1 MCSASPQPQSRQWLL
16 DSGLKRL
23 ELLFRAILYQPAEP
37 ILIADED
44 RCCRDASSSAGK
56 LLGLPRNRIIGHR
69 IDDFLETGFRP
80 QIERLWPA
88 FLQKGE
94 QRGTLRILGAG
105 GIVRDVEYAAKVD
118 VLPSRHLLELSDKPR
133 KQSGRQP
140 RTNRSHSRAPTLD
153 LHQPRRRQ
161 IASWVCHS
169 APVGAGRVE
178 RRPSRRTQ
186 HLAQFRR
193 RLISGAC
200 PAVHLFAG
208 RPAKAAQSEV

>member
-37 ILIADED
+37 ILIADDD

-56 LLGLPRNRIIGHR
+56 LLGRPRNRIIGHR
-69 IDDFLETGFRP
+69 IDDFLEPGFRP

-94 QRGTLRILGAG
+94 QRGTLRISGAG

-133 KQSGRQP
+133 KQSGAAAAGEDP
-140 RTNRSHSRAPTLD
+140 AWVHDYAIYLFAAD
-153 LHQPRRRQ
+153 GQ

-186 HLAQFRR
+186 HLSQFRR